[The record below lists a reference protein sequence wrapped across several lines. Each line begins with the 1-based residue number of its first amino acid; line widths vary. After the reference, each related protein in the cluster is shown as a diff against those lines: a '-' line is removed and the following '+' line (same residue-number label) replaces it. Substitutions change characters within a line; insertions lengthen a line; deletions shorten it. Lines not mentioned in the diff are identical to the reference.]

1 MLDWAKAESFIR
13 KSAERKKAVAYSR
26 LGWFLVFM
34 IFLLVAS
41 GVDWGDLILLGF
53 LQLVFYLILYLPEPQ
68 AKGYLRFQALA
79 VVDFIFLVLGLG
91 IAEKSNVVVLLFLA
105 AYYLGCYFS
114 RNLRTLASVAC
125 ISTGMALILG
135 FQDRFHWAPLL
146 PSAGVGHIL
155 LLAVLLLALAAYLAF
170 LSLPTNP
177 LLASHEKY
185 RGALHNRKMLL
196 ETMARI
202 ANCRSLREILVE
214 CISALGDGIPGCQVD
229 VIQVT
234 EKKGSLWNPLE
245 PDVVKDEFS
254 VENIPNLKK
263 ALVSREAV
271 TAQYA
276 AEPKRGKA
284 AKEGATTGE
293 AWSEVYFPAHYEA
306 EKERGYCF
314 RIILTHRSLLE
325 EEKDLIQAVREC
337 STLAIRHVVSEETML
352 AERKDLSC
360 RLQQSQ
366 RDILSLTAMRD
377 LLARLNTV
385 QELDACLD
393 ATNQVLHQVVGH
405 DTLLLFFS
413 SAGGS
418 LLELAELRSRIPL
431 VISRGFA
438 LPATNTMVGEAIRK
452 RKITYKGS
460 VKLGEV
466 PEASPDDVHHFV
478 RNNLGSLF
486 IMPLS
491 EVEDALPYG
500 AMIIA
505 HHTAGH
511 FSMDQMDVLAQLQG
525 ALGFG
530 IRRCLAHHSQARKL
544 VEADA
549 IQALGHVLSAEPT
562 PDSMARE
569 IGATLER
576 TVHYNQCQV
585 FLFNPSSEEL
595 YTPSGETDAEAVERT
610 TVSVRAKD
618 FVAHVYRTRNGYLT
632 GNTAK
637 DQYSTEEGSMPAS
650 RIAVPIVFNEE
661 VIGVLDAMNYRENA
675 FSDADMRFLTFVAT
689 MTGQAL
695 ANTRMTQKFQ
705 RQQAIDAL
713 TGLCNRQYLLERL
726 EAELAQHIRRHEPL
740 ALLLADVD
748 GMEQLNET
756 YGFGV
761 GDQVLRRVAE
771 VVRAHCRKGDV
782 PARWDG
788 DSLALILV
796 GADLSYA
803 MKLGQKMGEAIRK
816 QAELEAH
823 KVTLSMGVAAFPQHG
838 QTTAAVIMACRQS
851 LAKAREQGPGSLA
864 FPETETLLIN
874 GKSFQL
880 NTATLY
886 ADVLGAAG
894 ASGPHT
900 RETLP
905 ALIGRLQQMGCD
917 AGLTGDVLS
926 RLIHR
931 LDYPE
936 RHQEVLTV
944 LPEMVRRLGAEMK
957 LNDQKIRYLLL
968 AYKIYDVGKFT
979 IPREILYAPRA
990 LNEAERKLVMNHVS
1004 VAVQDILNPHKVFAP
1019 LLAIIKF
1026 HHERWDG
1033 SGYPW
1038 KLKQEEIPV
1047 EARILGLVDVFKALA
1062 TDRPYRPRRPLP
1074 EVLASIRQM
1083 KGTLFETELIEAL
1096 LRVVDDLKIA

>member
-13 KSAERKKAVAYSR
+13 KSAEQKKAVAYSR
-26 LGWFLVFM
+26 LGWFLAFM
-34 IFLLVAS
+34 VFLLVDG
-41 GVDWGDLILLGF
+41 GVNWGDLILVGF

-68 AKGYLRFQALA
+68 AKGYLRLQALA
-79 VVDFIFLVLGLG
+79 VVDFIFLVLGVG
-91 IAEKSNVVVLLFLA
+91 IAGNSNVAVLLFLT

-114 RNLRTLASVAC
+114 RNLRTLTAIALLSV
-125 ISTGMALILG
+125 GMALVLG
-135 FQDRFHWAPLL
+135 FQDRFHWTPLL
-146 PSAGVGHIL
+146 PSAGIGHL
-155 LLAVLLLALAAYLAF
+155 LLLVLLLLTLAVYLAF
-170 LSLPTNP
+170 LGLPTNP
-177 LLASHEKY
+177 LLTMSEKY

-196 ETMARI
+196 ETMGRI

-229 VIQVT
+229 AIQVT
-234 EKKGSLWNPLE
+234 EKKGSVWNPLE
-245 PDVVKDEFS
+245 PEVVKDEFS
-254 VENIPNLKK
+254 IENIPNLKK
-263 ALVSREAV
+263 ALISREAV
-271 TAQYA
+271 MAQYG
-276 AEPKRGKA
+276 AEPMRGKA
-284 AKEGATTGE
+284 GKGGATTGE

-306 EKERGYCF
+306 DREWGYCF
-314 RIILTHRSLLE
+314 RIILTHRSLME

-337 STLAIRHVVSEETML
+337 SSLAIRHVVSEEVML
-352 AERKDLSC
+352 AERKDLTG

-366 RDILSLTAMRD
+366 RDNLSLTAMRD
-377 LLARLNTV
+377 LLARLNSV

-431 VISRGFA
+431 VISRGFT
-438 LPATNTMVGEAIRK
+438 LPATSTLVGEAIRK

-486 IMPLS
+486 IMPLA
-491 EVEDALPYG
+491 EVEDAHPYG

-511 FSMDQMDVLAQLQG
+511 FSMDQMDILAQLQG

-530 IRRCLAHHSQARKL
+530 IRRCLVHHSQTRKL

-549 IQALGHVLSAEPT
+549 IQALGLVIAAEPT
-562 PDSMARE
+562 PDSIARE

-576 TVHYNQCQV
+576 TVHYDQCQV
-585 FLFNPSSEEL
+585 YLYDPAAEEL
-595 YTPSGETDAEAVERT
+595 YTPAGETEAEGVPRAS
-610 TVSVRAKD
+610 VSIRAKD
-618 FVAHVYRTRNGYLT
+618 FVAHIYRIRNGYLT

-637 DQYSTEEGSMPAS
+637 DPYSAEEGSMPAS
-650 RIAVPIVFNEE
+650 RIAVPIVINEE
-661 VIGVLDAMNYRENA
+661 VLGILDAMCYRENA
-675 FSDADMRFLTFVAT
+675 FADADLRFLNFVAA
-689 MTGQAL
+689 MAGQAL
-695 ANTRMTQKFQ
+695 ANSRMAQKFQ
-705 RQQAIDAL
+705 RQLAIDPL

-740 ALLLADVD
+740 ALLLADID

-756 YGFGV
+756 YGFGA
-761 GDQVLRRVAE
+761 GDQILRRVAE

-788 DSLALILV
+788 DSLAMILV

-803 MKLGQKMGEAIRK
+803 MKLGQKVGEAIRK
-816 QAELEAH
+816 QAELESH
-823 KVTLSMGVAAFPQHG
+823 KVSLSIGVAAFPQHG
-838 QTTAAVIMACRQS
+838 QTATAVVSACRQS

-894 ASGPHT
+894 TSGPHT
-900 RETLP
+900 RETIP

-917 AGLTGDVLS
+917 AGLMGDVLS
-926 RLIHR
+926 RLITR

-936 RHQEVLTV
+936 RHQEILTV
-944 LPEMVRRLGAEMK
+944 LPEMVRRLGAEMQ

-968 AYKIYDVGKFT
+968 AYKVYDIGKFS
-979 IPREILYAPRA
+979 IPQEILYAPRA
-990 LNEAERKLVMNHVS
+990 LNEAERRLVMNHVS
-1004 VAVQDILNPHKVFAP
+1004 VAVQDILNPHKTFAP
-1019 LLAIIKF
+1019 LLAIVKF

-1074 EVLASIRQM
+1074 EVLSTVRQM
-1083 KGTLFETELIEAL
+1083 RGSLFEAELVDAL
-1096 LRVVDDLKIA
+1096 LRVVEDLRIA

>member
-1 MLDWAKAESFIR
+1 MLDLAKAESFIR
-13 KSAERKKAVAYSR
+13 KSGERKREVAYSR
-26 LGWFLVFM
+26 LGWFLAFM
-34 IFLLVAS
+34 VFLLVDG

-53 LQLVFYLILYLPEPQ
+53 LQLVFYLILYLPEQQ
-68 AKGYLRFQALA
+68 AKGHLRLQALA

-91 IAEKSNVVVLLFLA
+91 MTQNSSVAVLLFLA
-105 AYYLGCYFS
+105 AYYLACYFS
-114 RNLRTLASVAC
+114 RNLRTLAGIALLF
-125 ISTGMALILG
+125 TGMVLVLG
-135 FQDRFHWAPLL
+135 FQDWFHWSSFLSSL
-146 PSAGVGHIL
+146 GIGQL
-155 LLAVLLLALAAYLAF
+155 LLLVLLLLSLAVYLAF
-170 LSLPTNP
+170 LGLPGNP
-177 LLASHEKY
+177 LLNAYERY

-196 ETMARI
+196 EMMERI

-229 VIQVT
+229 VIQIT
-234 EKKGSLWNPLE
+234 EKKGGIWNPLE

-254 VENIPNLKK
+254 IENIPNLKK
-263 ALVSREAV
+263 AVTTRETV
-271 TAQYA
+271 MAQYS

-284 AKEGATTGE
+284 GKEGATTGE
-293 AWSEVYFPAHYEA
+293 AWSEVYFPAHYEP

-314 RIILTHRSLLE
+314 RLILTHRSLME

-337 STLAIRHVVSEETML
+337 SALAIRHVVSEESML
-352 AERKDLSC
+352 VERRDLAG

-366 RDILSLTAMRD
+366 REILTLSAMRD
-377 LLARLNTV
+377 LLARLNIV

-393 ATNQVLHQVVGH
+393 ATHQVLHQVVGH
-405 DTLLLFFS
+405 DSLLLFFP

-418 LLELAELRSRIPL
+418 LMELVDLRSRIPL
-431 VISRGFA
+431 LMNRGFA
-438 LPATNTMVGEAIRK
+438 LPAANTLVGDAIRK
-452 RKITYKGS
+452 RKITYKSS
-460 VKLGEV
+460 VKVGEI
-466 PEASPDDVHHFV
+466 PEAGPDDVHHYV

-491 EVEDALPYG
+491 EVEDAHPYG
-500 AMIIA
+500 ALIIA
-505 HHTAGH
+505 HHQAGH

-530 IRRCLAHHSQARKL
+530 IRRCLVHHSQARKL

-549 IQALGHVLSAEPT
+549 IQALGLVITAEPT

-569 IGATLER
+569 IGSTLER
-576 TVHYNQCQV
+576 TVHYDQCQV
-585 FLFNPSSEEL
+585 FLYDPSAEELYIPSSETEA
-595 YTPSGETDAEAVERT
+595 ETVERT
-610 TVSVRAKD
+610 AISVRAKD
-618 FVAHVYRTRNGYLT
+618 FVAHVYRTRNGHLT

-637 DQYSTEEGSMPAS
+637 DQYSTEADSMSAS

-661 VIGVLDAMNYRENA
+661 VLGVLDAVCYRENA
-675 FSDADMRFLTFVAT
+675 FSEADLRFLTFVAT
-689 MTGQAL
+689 VASQAL
-695 ANTRMTQKFQ
+695 ANTRMAQKFQ
-705 RQQAIDAL
+705 RQLAIDPL

-740 ALLLADVD
+740 ALLLADID

-761 GDQVLRRVAE
+761 GDQILRRVAD

-788 DSLALILV
+788 DSLGLILV

-803 MKLGQKMGEAIRK
+803 LKLGQKVGEAIRK
-816 QAELEAH
+816 QPELQSH
-823 KVTLSMGVAAFPQHG
+823 KVTLSAGVAAFPQHG
-838 QTTAAVIMACRQS
+838 QTATAVITACRQS

-864 FPETETLLIN
+864 YPETETLLIN

-886 ADVLGAAG
+886 SEVLGSAR

-900 RETLP
+900 RETLA
-905 ALIGRLQQMGCD
+905 ALLGRLQQMGCD
-917 AGLTGDVLS
+917 AGLLGDVLL
-926 RLIHR
+926 RLVTR

-936 RHQEVLTV
+936 RHQEILTT
-944 LPEMVRRLGAEMK
+944 LPELVRRLGAEMN
-957 LNDQKIRYLLL
+957 LSEQKIRYLLL
-968 AYKIYDVGKFT
+968 AYKIYDVGKFS
-979 IPREILYAPRA
+979 IPQDILYAPRA
-990 LNEAERKLVMNHVS
+990 LNEAERQLVMNHVS

-1038 KLKQEEIPV
+1038 KLKQEEIPL
-1047 EARILGLVDVFKALA
+1047 EARIIGLVDVFKALA

-1074 EVLASIRQM
+1074 EVLVSLRQM
-1083 KGTLFETELIEAL
+1083 RGSLFEAELVDAL
-1096 LRVVDDLKIA
+1096 LRVVEDLKIA